1 MNHKILMGGS
11 ETLLVWDAKSREA
24 VGITDR
30 IFSKQEILASPSCFR
45 ETEFIFSTWGMPSF
59 TEEEIRR
66 CLPSLRAVFYA
77 AGTVQSFARPILSC
91 GVKVFSARSAN
102 AVPVAEYTLAQILLA
117 NKGYFSACR
126 QLRGGMPWM
135 EAREASQ
142 KHLGNYG
149 ATVGV
154 IGCGMIGQMVLEHL
168 RAYHLRVKA
177 YDAFLS
183 DEQIRALGAEPTTL
197 EDLFAECD
205 VVSNHLANVPATVG
219 MLTGAH
225 FASMKQGATFIN
237 TGRGATVRETEL
249 IDVLQKRPDL
259 CALLDVADPEPPQ
272 ADSPLRAL
280 ENVFLTP
287 HISGSQNTECARMAA
302 YMAEEYH
309 NFKEGKETRHE
320 VQAYQLDTMA

>member
-1 MNHKILMGGS
+1 MNRKILMGGS
-11 ETLLVWDAKSREA
+11 ETLLVWDAASREA

-30 IFSKQEILASPSCFR
+30 IVSKQMILESPSCFR
-45 ETEFIFSTWGMPSF
+45 ETEFIFSTWGMPAF
-59 TEEEIRR
+59 TEEEIRQY
-66 CLPSLRAVFYA
+66 LPSLRAIFYA
-77 AGTVQSFARPILSC
+77 AGTVQSFARPFLSC
-91 GVKVFSARSAN
+91 GVKVFSARAAN

-126 QLRGGMPWM
+126 QLRSGLSWM
-135 EAREASQ
+135 EAREISQ
-142 KHLGNYG
+142 KHSGNYG

-154 IGCGMIGQMVLEHL
+154 IGCGMIGRMVLEHL
-168 RAYHLRVKA
+168 RAYHLHVKA

-183 DEQIRALGAEPTTL
+183 DEQIRALGAEPATL

-219 MLTGAH
+219 MLTGTH

-249 IDVLQKRPDL
+249 IKVLQERPDL
-259 CALLDVADPEPPQ
+259 CALLDVTATEPPQ
-272 ADSPLRAL
+272 ADSPLCTL

-287 HISGSQNTECARMAA
+287 HISGSQSNEYARMAT

-309 NFKEGKETRHE
+309 NFKEGKETRYE
-320 VQAYQLDTMA
+320 VLACQLDTMA